1 MRSTSNYDS
10 LFTSN
15 RGYQAILQL
24 RPYDEEVAEFVM
36 DELKSR
42 GNVFITKVVEL
53 KKNMGIDLYLTSQNF
68 AKTLSNMLKRR
79 FNGEIKITRTLYSV
93 SKENTKKIYRL
104 TVLFRLNK
112 TNLLS

>member
-1 MRSTSNYDS
+1 MHNTFNYDS

-24 RPYDEEVAEFVM
+24 RPYDEEVVEYVM
-36 DELKSR
+36 DELKLR
-42 GNVFITKVVEL
+42 GNVFITKIVEL
-53 KKNMGIDLYLTSQNF
+53 KKDMGIDLYLTSQNF

-79 FNGEIKITRTLYSV
+79 FKGETKITRSLYSV
-93 SKENTKKIYRL
+93 SKETNKKIYRL

-112 TNLLS
+112 TKL

>member
-1 MRSTSNYDS
+1 MRSTSNYNS

-24 RPYDEEVAEFVM
+24 RPCDEEVVEYVM
-36 DELKSR
+36 NELKSR

-53 KKNMGIDLYLTSQNF
+53 KKDMGIDLYLTSQNF
-68 AKTLSNMLKRR
+68 ANSLSNTLKRR

-104 TVLFRLNK
+104 TVLFRFSK
-112 TNLLS
+112 TKL